1 MIIEF
6 IENYMTEI
14 IAVVSASLVSG
25 QGFFILFKNLK
36 TNKNIDAIDKVVG
49 KLVDGDLKDV
59 TEVVKTVVE
68 KIPDIIEEFKKEMV
82 GLIENYEKSMMDQ
95 QEKTIQMF
103 QKTILEIEAKT
114 KKEIER
120 LNIKSKLDSGGNE
133 NEDVLDL

>member
-6 IENYMTEI
+6 IESYMTEI

-49 KLVDGDLKDV
+49 KLIDGDLKDV
-59 TEVVKTVVE
+59 TEVVKVVVE

-103 QKTILEIEAKT
+103 QKTILEIEGKT

-120 LNIKSKLDSGGNE
+120 LNIKNKLNSGGHE
-133 NEDVLDL
+133 DEDVLDL

>member
-59 TEVVKTVVE
+59 TEVVKVVVE
-68 KIPDIIEEFKKEMV
+68 KIPEIIEEFKKEMA